1 MRRIGPARVVRA
13 TPAQPVYSRH
23 SMTSPSAA
31 LIRIDHAV
39 LRSTRRALGDTPA
52 VGVARGLSHFGEHA
66 LGWLALGAAGW
77 ATGRRR
83 EEWAAGI
90 AGVVAAHAAGV
101 AVKRVVRRV
110 RPSLEDVPALVGTPS
125 RLSFPSAHSCST
137 AAAAVGFGPMLGRP
151 PMVAATGV
159 MLVSRVLLGVHYPSD
174 VVSGAV
180 LGSGVAA
187 AVRRRMIRDAGR
199 KA

>member
-1 MRRIGPARVVRA
+1 
-13 TPAQPVYSRH
+13 
-23 SMTSPSAA
+23 MTAPSAA

-52 VGVARGLSHFGEHA
+52 VAVARGLSHFGEHA

-83 EEWAAGI
+83 EDWAAGM

-101 AVKRVVRRV
+101 VVKRVVRRV
-110 RPSLEDVPALVGTPS
+110 RPALEDVPALVGTPS

-137 AAAAVGFGPMLGRP
+137 AAAAVGYGPMLGRP
-151 PMVAATGV
+151 PMVAVTGV

-174 VVSGAV
+174 VGSGAL

-187 AVRRRMIRDAGR
+187 AVRRRMTRDAGR

>member
-1 MRRIGPARVVRA
+1 MSAPGTALSRFDHTLLRA
-13 TPAQPVYSRH
+13 T
-23 SMTSPSAA
+23 
-31 LIRIDHAV
+31 
-39 LRSTRRALGDTPA
+39 RRTLGGTPA
-52 VGVARGLSHFGEHA
+52 VPVAQGLSHFGEHA
-66 LGWLALGAAGW
+66 LGWIAVGTAGW
-77 ATGRRR
+77 LSGRRR
-83 EEWAAGI
+83 EDWAA
-90 AGVVAAHAAGV
+90 ATVGVVAAHAAGV
-101 AVKRVVRRV
+101 VVKRVVRRV
-110 RPSLEDVPALVGTPS
+110 RPALEDVPALVSTPS

-180 LGSGVAA
+180 LGSGVAV
-187 AVRRRMIRDAGR
+187 AVRRRMTRDAGR

>member
-1 MRRIGPARVVRA
+1 
-13 TPAQPVYSRH
+13 
-23 SMTSPSAA
+23 MTSPSAA

-39 LRSTRRALGDTPA
+39 LRSTRRALGNTPA

-77 ATGRRR
+77 VAGRRR
-83 EEWAAGI
+83 EEWVAGM

-101 AVKRVVRRV
+101 VVKRVVRRV

-137 AAAAVGFGPMLGRP
+137 AAAAVGFGPLVGGP
-151 PMVAATGV
+151 PMAAVTVA

-174 VVSGAV
+174 VLAGAA
-180 LGSGVAA
+180 LGAGVATVA
-187 AVRRRMIRDAGR
+187 RRRTTGDTGR
-199 KA
+199 KV